1 MAAAQENRDR
11 SAQNAECLQRI
22 CELRIRTQQGWRHHQ
37 RIPGREQSPDR
48 RDAVRFGARI
58 PQDGGN
64 SLTVID
70 KLKELGYTT
79 IPEEFYSYVSL
90 WKSWY
95 VGKVENFHQYRRYNG
110 HKWTKCN
117 RASLGMAKKVC
128 EDWANLLMNEK
139 VQITLEG
146 QKEQEF
152 IDRVLTANNFTVKAN
167 EMQEMKSALGTVAYI
182 PRVVGQA
189 INESGEIVPG
199 DVSGIELDYVTI
211 EHIFPL
217 AWQNGFI
224 TECAFDSV
232 VTRAGKNYLYLQIHR
247 KDENGLYVIENSIY
261 RYENKTLS
269 DVALADVPGFE
280 RIPPVVHTGSDKRQF
295 VIDRPNTANNLDY
308 LLPVGI
314 PVYANAIDVLRGVDC
329 AYDCYVNEFEN
340 GPMMMM
346 VKMPATRWEDGEPS
360 LDDNDRRFYLL
371 PEDTQQGNVVE
382 TISPTLRTEQLNVGL
397 QDQLNVLSSKCG
409 FGETYYRFDGGSV
422 ATATQVISENS
433 TMFRTIKKHEI
444 VLEQALVELCR
455 ILLRLGNTAMNA
467 GLNESVEISI
477 DFDDSIIEDK
487 ATDFSRDMQ
496 LLSAGIMNDWEFRMR
511 WMNEDEETAK
521 ASLPSA
527 QDMTTEDQ
535 NEVE

>member
-1 MAAAQENRDR
+1 M
-11 SAQNAECLQRI
+11 
-22 CELRIRTQQGWRHHQ
+22 
-37 RIPGREQSPDR
+37 
-48 RDAVRFGARI
+48 
-58 PQDGGN
+58 
-64 SLTVID
+64 TVID

-79 IPEEFYSYVSL
+79 IPEEFYTYVSI

-95 VGKVENFHQYRRYNG
+95 VGKVKGFHQYRRYNG

-189 INESGEIVPG
+189 VNESGEIVPG

-224 TECAFDSV
+224 TECAFDST

-247 KDENGLYVIENSIY
+247 KEESGLYIIENRIY
-261 RYENKTLS
+261 RYENETLS
-269 DVALADVPGFE
+269 DTMLTDVPGFE

-295 VIDRPNTANNLDY
+295 VIDRPNIANNLDY

-346 VKMPATRWEDGEPS
+346 VKMPATRWEDDEPT

-371 PEDTQQGNVVE
+371 PEDTQQGNVVD

-397 QDQLNVLSSKCG
+397 QDQLNALSSKCG
-409 FGETYYRFDGGSV
+409 FGETYYRFNGGSV

-444 VLEQALVELCR
+444 VLEQALLELCR

-467 GLNESVEISI
+467 GLNESIEISI

-496 LLSAGIMNDWEFRMR
+496 LLSAGIMNDWEFRAK

-521 ASLPSA
+521 AALPRA
-527 QDMTTEDQ
+527 QDMTDANAQT
-535 NEVE
+535 EVE

>member
-1 MAAAQENRDR
+1 M
-11 SAQNAECLQRI
+11 
-22 CELRIRTQQGWRHHQ
+22 
-37 RIPGREQSPDR
+37 
-48 RDAVRFGARI
+48 
-58 PQDGGN
+58 
-64 SLTVID
+64 TVID

-79 IPEEFYSYVSL
+79 IPEDFYTYVSL

-95 VGKVENFHQYRRYNG
+95 VGKVKGFHQYRRYNG

-139 VQITLEG
+139 VQITLKG
-146 QKEQEF
+146 RREQEF
-152 IDRVLTANNFTVKAN
+152 VDRVLTANNFTVKSN

-189 INESGEIVPG
+189 VNESGEIVRG
-199 DVSGIELDYVTI
+199 EASSIELDYVTI

-217 AWQNGFI
+217 AWQNGII
-224 TECAFDSV
+224 TECAFDSM
-232 VTRAGKNYLYLQIHR
+232 VTRTGKNYLYLQIHR

-261 RYENKTLS
+261 RYENETLS
-269 DVALADVPGFE
+269 DALLTEVPGFE

-295 VIDRPNTANNLDY
+295 VIDRPNIANNLDY

-314 PVYANAIDVLRGVDC
+314 SVYANAIDVLCGVDC

-346 VKMPATRWEDGEPS
+346 IKMPATRWEDDEPT
-360 LDDNDRRFYLL
+360 LDENDRRFYLL

-397 QDQLNVLSSKCG
+397 QDHLNMLSSKCG
-409 FGETYYRFDGGSV
+409 FGETYYRFNGGSV

-444 VLEQALVELCR
+444 VLEQVLVELCR

-467 GLNESVEISI
+467 GLNEDVEISI

-496 LLSAGIMNDWEFRMR
+496 LLNAGIMNDWEFRMK

-521 ASLPSA
+521 AALPKM
-527 QDMTTEDQ
+527 QDMTTDGQ
-535 NEVE
+535 DEVE